1 MNAEVFSKIENLSM
15 DTIDEIMEEL
25 DSLGVTDIR
34 EVEQLPSNVGTTI
47 HIITNIGKHYY
58 LGVGEY
64 GFLEI
69 IREDSMTGKIVF
81 VPIED

>member
-1 MNAEVFSKIENLSM
+1 MNAEIFSKIESLSM
-15 DTIDEIMEEL
+15 DTIDEIIEEL
-25 DSLGVTDIR
+25 ESLGVKGICD
-34 EVEQLPSNVGTTI
+34 VEQLPSNVGTTI
-47 HIITNIGKHYY
+47 HIITNIGKDYY
-58 LGVGEY
+58 LGIGEY